1 MDFVNAVR
9 SGFLNYAN
17 FEGRASRPMFWWW
30 VLFSTIVG
38 LVVSESD
45 ALSLL
50 VNLALLMPSL
60 SVGARRMHDIGR
72 SGWWQI
78 VPLYNIYLAVQPG
91 DPAMNS
97 YGPPAPPLRYDG

>member
-30 VLFSTIVG
+30 ALFSTIVSQVVAG
-38 LVVSESD
+38 SDTLAVLVF
-45 ALSLL
+45 LSLL
-50 VNLALLMPSL
+50 VPSI
-60 SVGARRMHDIGR
+60 SVAIRRMHDIGR
-72 SGWWQI
+72 SGWWSL
-78 VPLYNIYLAVQPG
+78 VPVYSIYLAVQPG